1 MMVRGGKRDEKG
13 LRGFEDGD
21 EDEDEDE
28 GGGGLGGVWGLGGRN
43 EGECRSYFMFFFV
56 FFLILRHVQL
66 YLLSFPFSPS
76 LTI

>member
-28 GGGGLGGVWGLGGRN
+28 GGGGLGGVWG
-43 EGECRSYFMFFFV
+43 
-56 FFLILRHVQL
+56 
-66 YLLSFPFSPS
+66 
-76 LTI
+76 